1 MQESCVN
8 VVAHAN
14 AMHLE
19 VVGTLSNNMLEV
31 CIDDDGVGFDP
42 AHVRAGA
49 LGILGMQERAKLID
63 AKIDFAVSPMGGT
76 RVHIIAP
83 LNQSEEGA
91 KI

>member
-1 MQESCVN
+1 
-8 VVAHAN
+8 
-14 AMHLE
+14 MHLE
-19 VVGTLSNNMLEV
+19 VVGTVNNNMLDV

-76 RVHIIAP
+76 RVHIVATLIH
-83 LNQSEEGA
+83 SEESA